1 MPACVCT
8 PSWSEQGMVPAQPR
22 VSPTHGSLNP
32 GCCPFA
38 LPDHSPLHWLT
49 VSWSL
54 ISAWTSQAS
63 SRGLPT
69 WAWVSLLAATRSAL
83 PPPPILGS
91 LLLLR

>member
-1 MPACVCT
+1 
-8 PSWSEQGMVPAQPR
+8 MVPAQPR

-63 SRGLPT
+63 SWGLPT